1 MSRAKPFKLNK
12 GNFSKEVM
20 KADFTVQL
28 IAETVEE
35 ITEKANAM
43 GKGEYVGSY
52 KAGRKRALG
61 MVRADDFKARKDD
74 DENNTL
80 QKAAYPLQ
88 VVNK

>member
-43 GKGEYVGSY
+43 GKGEYVGTY

>member
-1 MSRAKPFKLNK
+1 MNKSFRLNK
-12 GNFSKEVM
+12 GNFSREVM

-28 IAETVEE
+28 IAETVQE
-35 ITEKANAM
+35 IESKANSM
-43 GKGEYVGSY
+43 GKGKYVGSY

-61 MVRADDFKARKDD
+61 MVRADDFKSRKDD

-88 VVNK
+88 VVNND

>member
-1 MSRAKPFKLNK
+1 MNSFRLNK
-12 GNFSKEVM
+12 RNFSTEVM

-35 ITEKANAM
+35 ITEKANGM

-52 KAGRKRALG
+52 KAGRKCALG

-74 DENNTL
+74 FDNNTL
-80 QKAAYPLQ
+80 LKAAYPLK
-88 VVNK
+88 VVEK